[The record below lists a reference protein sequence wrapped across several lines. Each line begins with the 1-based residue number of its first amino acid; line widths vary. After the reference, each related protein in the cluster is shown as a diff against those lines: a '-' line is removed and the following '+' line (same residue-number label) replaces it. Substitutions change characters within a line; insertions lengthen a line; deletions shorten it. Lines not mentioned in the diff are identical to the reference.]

1 MGRLGPALLLA
12 ISTYLV
18 LALLFGPRGVVAH
31 RHRSQYRLALER
43 NVERLTERRDEL
55 AQRIARL
62 QEDPQAIKTAV
73 REQQVLAPGEHLI
86 RLQNSTGDSLLPRG
100 ALRGS
105 ISPGS
110 VLRRQAKFPDYSPVF
125 RGVAA
130 SAGLAAYVFA
140 LGLQKPGA
148 PAGQRRNGPSRAE
161 QRPGKREQG
170 RTRSAARSRSHA
182 FEA

>member
-12 ISTYLV
+12 ISTYFV
-18 LALLFGPRGVVAH
+18 LALLFGPRGIIAH
-31 RHRSQYRLALER
+31 RHRSQYRGALER

-55 AQRIARL
+55 ADRIARL
-62 QEDPQAIKTAV
+62 QEDPQAITTGV
-73 REQQVLAPGEHLI
+73 REQQVLAPGERLI
-86 RLQNSTGDSLLPRG
+86 RLQNSSGDLLLPRG

-110 VLRRQAKFPDYSPVF
+110 VLRRQAAFPDYSPIF

-140 LGLQKPGA
+140 LGLQKPAAA
-148 PAGQRRNGPSRAE
+148 PKQRRKGTSGAE
-161 QRPGKREQG
+161 QHAGKRGQG
-170 RTRSAARSRSHA
+170 RSRNASRSRSPA
-182 FEA
+182 FGA